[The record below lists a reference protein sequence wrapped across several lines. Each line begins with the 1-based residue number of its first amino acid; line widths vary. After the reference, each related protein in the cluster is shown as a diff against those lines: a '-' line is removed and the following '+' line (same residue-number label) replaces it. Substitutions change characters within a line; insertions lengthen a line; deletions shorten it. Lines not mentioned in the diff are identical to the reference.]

1 MKVYQLHNQWEIPYP
16 IGSHID
22 AAITYINKVYATII
36 LNELFKNRDINLWCR
51 GSSGA
56 ILAGLLASRLLTTK
70 TFHSVQIIHVK
81 KPNETAHGSDLTYVI
96 ENGCNIIIDDFSYT
110 GDTIIHITKSMTSL
124 GIRYVDAIILSAIHG
139 EYAEDIYKPV
149 NFAIP
154 RVLLIGHLL
163 PHELEA
169 FKVLK
174 PKRMYIPRRP

>member
-1 MKVYQLHNQWEIPYP
+1 MKVYQLHDQWEISYP

-22 AAITYINKVYATII
+22 EAIIYINKVYATII

-70 TFHSVQIIHVK
+70 TFHSVQVIHVK
-81 KPNETAHGSDLTYVI
+81 KPNENAHGSDLTYVI
-96 ENGCNIIIDDFSYT
+96 EGGCNIIIDDFSYT
-110 GDTIIHITKSMTSL
+110 GDTIIHITKAMKSL
-124 GIRYVDAIILSAIHG
+124 GIRYIDAIILSAIHG
-139 EYAEDIYKPV
+139 EYAEDVYNPV

-174 PKRMYIPRRP
+174 PKRMYIPKRP

>member
-1 MKVYQLHNQWEIPYP
+1 MKVYQLHDQWEISYP

-22 AAITYINKVYATII
+22 EAITYINKVYATII

-70 TFHSVQIIHVK
+70 TFYSVQVIHVK
-81 KPNETAHGSDLTYVI
+81 KPNENAHGSDLTYVI
-96 ENGCNIIIDDFSYT
+96 EDGCNIIIDDFSYT
-110 GDTIIHITKSMTSL
+110 GDTIIYITKAMKSL
-124 GIRYVDAIILSAIHG
+124 GIRYIDAIILSAIHG
-139 EYAEDIYKPV
+139 EYAEDTYNPV

-174 PKRMYIPRRP
+174 PKRMYIPKRP